1 MLFGRH
7 FTSQC
12 DLYKK
17 SWKNQVN
24 REEIGT
30 ILFLDITIVHGN
42 QWVQARRNFIFTLNQ
57 LEGHSVIYHAY
68 MFNSFL
74 EGTRPTWDATDFD
87 IPSWTE
93 IGRIQ
98 LDELDGHT
106 FGTTSS
112 TILFQTS
119 QHFTSTLQHA
129 NRVDL
134 TLKIL
139 IPPRLEPA
147 DCRERR

>member
-1 MLFGRH
+1 MVDILRH
-7 FTSQC
+7 SAI
-12 DLYKK
+12 YIKK
-17 SWKNQVN
+17 LEKPSEQRRNWNNTISRHNHRSRQSV
-24 REEIGT
+24 GSSCGG
-30 ILFLDITIVHGN
+30 ILFSL
-42 QWVQARRNFIFTLNQ
+42 LNK